1 MEIKSILQKVL
12 STLGKR
18 EARPQAGV
26 RFGISWPLLCAIS
39 LVLICAVGWAFFMG
53 LMVGRGQNPQTSI
66 ENLAGLNSPDTTLAA
81 EEAPVSPVP
90 DVLEPELEA
99 KPDAATP
106 AQAVA
111 PPRNPPKPKPSP
123 QAKATAQPKP
133 AAQAKSANA
142 QKYDYTFQVAALR
155 SQDDAKKMSAT
166 LGKNGFRSNVRKD
179 GRVWLVLLSLRGG
192 SNEVTAMQK
201 KLASL
206 KMGKPMQLSRK
217 EIEQKTAKRK

>member
-1 MEIKSILQKVL
+1 MEIKSFLQKML
-12 STLGKR
+12 AAFGKH

-53 LMVGRGQNPQTSI
+53 LMVGRGQNPQTSL
-66 ENLAGLNSPDTTLAA
+66 ENMAGLNSSDTPFVA
-81 EEAPVSPVP
+81 EEASASPLP
-90 DVLEPELEA
+90 DMLEPELEA
-99 KPDAATP
+99 REAANPP
-106 AQAVA
+106 APAVA
-111 PPRNPPKPKPSP
+111 PPRNPPKPKPV
-123 QAKATAQPKP
+123 
-133 AAQAKSANA
+133 AQAKPAPQPRPAAPARPANA
-142 QKYDYTFQVAALR
+142 QRYDYTFQVAALR

-192 SNEVTAMQK
+192 ASEVAAMQK

-217 EIEQKTAKRK
+217 EIEQKTAKRR